1 MPDKITDKLEK
12 VIAALLKGTVF
23 LLPLFF
29 LPWTAEFF
37 EFNKQFL
44 LWLVMPLALFLWLF
58 KTIRQKQLKIKTNI
72 LNLPILL
79 FLLLAAASAVFSLDR
94 FSSFF
99 GYYGRFS
106 DAWLGLL
113 SLVIFYFLLINT
125 GVADSAKKIYDLL
138 KLFIYSALAAAAVS
152 FSARVGFLK
161 LLSVEAP
168 NWLSSPWFN
177 PAGGSL
183 YSLGIFLTTAAA
195 AVVGLFL
202 TGKLKK
208 SERYIFGGGLILIVI
223 VLVSVNSS
231 WLGLKPP
238 QEAILDYSPALAI
251 AKQALK
257 ASPFLGSGPGTFAY
271 DFSLYRPAELNQ
283 NPLWQVRFD
292 KSASQILEL
301 PATYGL
307 LGLLGY
313 FLIASLIIY
322 LNVKLLIK
330 HGRAWRT
337 EGKSGDYNLAITL
350 FSVFL
355 WLFLCQIFFQT
366 NTVLNFSGWLFL
378 GLLVAFWQ
386 ARDAAVFKEKI
397 ISLAE
402 NLKWRKFWLLVLFL
416 AAAGWFALAAY
427 EIKFFAADVLAARG
441 ADREASL
448 AAAGKLNPKRHNY
461 EISLAK
467 FYLNRLK
474 IEARQPKDK
483 RDGSYLKANIASA
496 IDQGRQAAWLTP
508 NSVAAWET
516 LGMIYRDASPLTFNG
531 EPWAVESFSRALA
544 LEPTNPVLA
553 TELAKAYFNND
564 DAVNAEKYFKRA
576 SELKPDYYEAKFGL
590 AKVYLKNQKDKLA
603 LDLLNQLAA
612 ATFDPEIFY
621 ELGRYYYNHGQIDKA
636 VERFKLVLTVS
647 PNHANGLYSLGIAYE
662 VKGETA
668 EALKYYRQVLELNPG
683 NQEVINKIK
692 SLKQ

>member
-168 NWLSSPWFN
+168 NWLSLPWFN

-416 AAAGWFALAAY
+416 AAAGWFALAVY

-603 LDLLNQLAA
+603 FDLLNQLAA

>member
-1 MPDKITDKLEK
+1 
-12 VIAALLKGTVF
+12 
-23 LLPLFF
+23 LFF

-58 KTIRQKQLKIKTNI
+58 KMARQEELKIKTNI

-79 FLLLAAASAVFSLDR
+79 FLSLAAASAVFSLDW

-106 DAWLGLL
+106 DAWLGLF

-138 KLFIYSALAAAAVS
+138 KLFIYSALAAAAIS
-152 FSARVGFLK
+152 FLARVGFLK
-161 LLSVEAP
+161 LLSGEAS
-168 NWLSSPWFN
+168 NWLGSPWFN

-183 YSLGIFLTTAAA
+183 YSLGIFLTAAA
-195 AVVGLFL
+195 AAAIGLFL
-202 TGKLKK
+202 TGQLKK
-208 SERYIFGGGLILIVI
+208 SERYIFGSGLILIIV

-238 QEAILDYSPALAI
+238 REAILSHGPALAI
-251 AKQALK
+251 TEQTLK

-283 NPLWQVRFD
+283 NSLWQVRFD

-313 FLIASLIIY
+313 FLIVSLIIY
-322 LNVKLLIK
+322 LNVKLLVK
-330 HGRAWRT
+330 HRKIRRT
-337 EGKSGDYNLAITL
+337 DGGSGDYNLAIML

-355 WLFLCQIFFQT
+355 GLFLCQIFFQT
-366 NTVLNFSGWLFL
+366 NTVLNFSFWLFL

-402 NLKWRKFWLLVLFL
+402 NLKWRKFWLLALFL
-416 AAAGWFALAAY
+416 VAAGWFALAVY

-441 ADREASL
+441 ADREAGL
-448 AAAGKLNPKRHNY
+448 AAAVRLNPKRHNY

-467 FYLNRLK
+467 FYLNRMRT
-474 IEARQPKDK
+474 EAQKSKDK
-483 RDGSYLKANIASA
+483 RDGGYLKANIASA
-496 IDQGRQAAWLTP
+496 IDRGRLAASLAP
-508 NSVAAWET
+508 NSVVAWET
-516 LGMIYRDASPLTFNG
+516 LGMIYRDAAPLTFNS
-531 EPWAVESFSRALA
+531 EPWAVESFSRALT

-553 TELAKAYFNND
+553 TELAKAYFNNND
-564 DAVNAEKYFKRA
+564 FLNAEKYFKRA

-590 AKVYLKNQKDKLA
+590 AKAYFKNQKDKLA

-621 ELGRYYYNHGQIDKA
+621 ELGRYYYNHGQIALA
-636 VERFKLVLTVS
+636 VERFKLALSVL
-647 PNHANGLYSLGIAYE
+647 PNHANSLYSLGIALE
-662 VKGETA
+662 AKGETA

-683 NQEVINKIK
+683 NQEVEKKINNFKK
-692 SLKQ
+692 